1 VGAASVANC
10 IADEFAHEQLRGFD
24 GLAVDLPMAATG
36 TDLVP
41 RALRSGGVEGEFT
54 QGMEHE
60 TPP

>member
-10 IADEFAHEQLRGFD
+10 IPDEFAHEQLRGFD

-41 RALRSGGVEGEFT
+41 RTLRSGGVEGEFT
-54 QGMEHE
+54 QGM
-60 TPP
+60 